1 VGIIRKTLS
10 VSTLGI
16 VPFRSKKE
24 LLRRAEKERRAAEAQ
39 LERETMAR
47 SMLDKRVAA
56 AEKRVR
62 EAELTALHEAK
73 AAAKARGKAAKG
85 GRRGRR
91 AARKERSA
99 RSVLTELVE
108 AAQPVV
114 QEQAKVA
121 GRRARKAAERAQREA
136 KKAAER
142 AQHEAKLGG
151 RKAKAR
157 FHDVERAMAPHL
169 EAATE
174 RAQAVKDDLI
184 ERSAEAA
191 DRLKEKAEAART

>member
-1 VGIIRKTLS
+1 MGIIRKTLS

-16 VPFRSKKE
+16 IPFRSKKE

-39 LERETMAR
+39 LERETLAR

-73 AAAKARGKAAKG
+73 VAAKAKGKAAKG

-91 AARKERSA
+91 AAKNERSA
-99 RSVLTELVE
+99 RSVLSEIVE

-136 KKAAER
+136 K
-142 AQHEAKLGG
+142 LGG

-157 FHDVERAMAPHL
+157 LQEVERAMAPRV
-169 EAATE
+169 EAAAE

-191 DRLKEKAEAART
+191 DRLKEKAEAATRS